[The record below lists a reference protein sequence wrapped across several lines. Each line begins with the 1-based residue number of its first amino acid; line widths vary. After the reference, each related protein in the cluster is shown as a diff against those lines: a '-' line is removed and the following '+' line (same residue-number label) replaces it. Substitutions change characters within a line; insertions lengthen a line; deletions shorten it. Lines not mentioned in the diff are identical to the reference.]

1 MSSDTITQQ
10 PQSSDADNR
19 RRVAELIR
27 LLSLET
33 IGPDEFRASG
43 EDGVSGRSY
52 GGLLVAQALQAGQET
67 VDERRIC
74 HSLHA
79 YFVQAGR
86 AASPIDYR
94 VEREIDGRSFSTRRI
109 KAIQDGKVLL
119 SAIASFQTPER
130 GFEHSFEMPQAPGPD
145 GLASEEEILANT
157 SVLSPKIFAVLMERG
172 YPIEVRPCDPA
183 RTASRDRHPPRQM
196 SWIRAASQVPDDPA
210 LHRAMLAY
218 ASDLNLLGTQCLPH
232 GASWW
237 LPNTQAASLD
247 HAIWLHTSDFRMD
260 EWLLHVCDSPWAG
273 NARGL
278 NRGQFFTADGQLVAS
293 AQQEGLVRVR
303 S

>member
-1 MSSDTITQQ
+1 MNSDIIAQQ
-10 PQSSDADNR
+10 SQSSEIDAQ

-27 LLSLET
+27 LLCLQM
-33 IGPDEFRASG
+33 IAPDEFRASG

-52 GGLLVAQALQAGQET
+52 GGLLVAQALQAGQQT

-74 HSLHA
+74 HSFHA

-86 AASPIDYR
+86 ASSGIDYL

-109 KAIQDGKVLL
+109 KAVQDGKLLL
-119 SAIASFQTPER
+119 SAIASFQAPEQ
-130 GFEHSFEMPQAPGPD
+130 GFEHSFEMPEAPGPD

-157 SVLSPKIFAVLMERG
+157 SVLSSKIFAVLMERG
-172 YPIEVRPCDPA
+172 YPIEVRPCDPR
-183 RTASRDRHPPRQM
+183 RTASTDLHPPKQM
-196 SWIRAASQVPDDPA
+196 SWVRAATPVPDDPA

-237 LPNTQAASLD
+237 TPSTQAASLD
-247 HAIWLHTSDFRMD
+247 HAIWLHSSDFRMD

-278 NRGQFFTADGQLVAS
+278 NRGQFFTADGRLVAS
-293 AQQEGLVRVR
+293 VQQEGLVRVR